1 MSQSRQH
8 DKSESSPTTMLFDVD
23 IGRISN
29 HHREILKSVTL
40 NVLARKGF
48 GRQPGTLAGGEK
60 GVCYAKKDFNL
71 AKHPEINVPNLQV
84 VKLMKN
90 FKSKEY
96 VKETFAG
103 MHYYWFFQ
111 WSLRQNRCRQ
121 TQILVTEMVTVVVQR
136 GPCWGIRRLDL
147 NPYASSTAPTS
158 AIVS

>member
-1 MSQSRQH
+1 MT
-8 DKSESSPTTMLFDVD
+8 E
-23 IGRISN
+23 
-29 HHREILKSVTL
+29 E
-40 NVLARKGF
+40 
-48 GRQPGTLAGGEK
+48 

-136 GPCWGIRRLDL
+136 GPCWGIRRVLVEGLALDVEVVAL
-147 NPYASSTAPTS
+147 EEVPHQAP
-158 AIVS
+158 VSLKH